1 MATEHKP
8 LIGKVLS
15 LKNHLQRVST
25 FHRDSVIKGNVG
37 DDVLYKA
44 FMSVYWI
51 AKQEIPKCKPV
62 PLLQHLGKADVTE
75 MKHFTHK
82 SAGCVREHFLTL
94 GQVII
99 EQLLEKVHRS
109 IFFWSFVWWCHWYC
123 STWAVYQLYPVC
135 WPDSDEV
142 CRDFLFVENALANSK
157 SADTR
162 TLFTILTSKLQE
174 LRISTEKCSTL
185 VRDGASVMLG
195 AWSGLAARLKELNP
209 TVVSIHCI
217 CHKLALACVGTS
229 KDLNYIAKVEEDLR
243 TLWKAMENSPKRTNM
258 FLSV

>member
-62 PLLQHLGKADVTE
+62 PLLQLLGKSDVTE

-109 IFFWSFVWWCHWYC
+109 IFFGLLCDDVTDIAALEQFISFIQFVDPILTRFAGTFSLLRMLWPTASQQIPGPCLLFWPQSCKNWG
-123 STWAVYQLYPVC
+123 YQQRNAPV
-135 WPDSDEV
+135 
-142 CRDFLFVENALANSK
+142 LFVMAQVWCWE
-157 SADTR
+157 
-162 TLFTILTSKLQE
+162 
-174 LRISTEKCSTL
+174 
-185 VRDGASVMLG
+185 
-195 AWSGLAARLKELNP
+195 P
-209 TVVSIHCI
+209 
-217 CHKLALACVGTS
+217 
-229 KDLNYIAKVEEDLR
+229 DLDL
-243 TLWKAMENSPKRTNM
+243 L
-258 FLSV
+258 LD

>member
-1 MATEHKP
+1 MATERKP

-109 IFFWSFVWWCHWYC
+109 IFFGLLCDDVTDIAALEQFISFI
-123 STWAVYQLYPVC
+123 Q
-135 WPDSDEV
+135 
-142 CRDFLFVENALANSK
+142 FV
-157 SADTR
+157 DP
-162 TLFTILTSKLQE
+162 ILTRFAGTFSL
-174 LRISTEKCSTL
+174 LRMLWPT
-185 VRDGASVMLG
+185 ASQQIPGPCL
-195 AWSGLAARLKELNP
+195 L
-209 TVVSIHCI
+209 
-217 CHKLALACVGTS
+217 
-229 KDLNYIAKVEEDLR
+229 
-243 TLWKAMENSPKRTNM
+243 
-258 FLSV
+258 F

>member
-62 PLLQHLGKADVTE
+62 PLLQLLGKADVTE
-75 MKHFTHK
+75 MKHFSHK

-109 IFFWSFVWWCHWYC
+109 IFFWSFV
-123 STWAVYQLYPVC
+123 
-135 WPDSDEV
+135 
-142 CRDFLFVENALANSK
+142 
-157 SADTR
+157 
-162 TLFTILTSKLQE
+162 
-174 LRISTEKCSTL
+174 
-185 VRDGASVMLG
+185 
-195 AWSGLAARLKELNP
+195 
-209 TVVSIHCI
+209 
-217 CHKLALACVGTS
+217 
-229 KDLNYIAKVEEDLR
+229 
-243 TLWKAMENSPKRTNM
+243 
-258 FLSV
+258 